1 MNFKNIFMIIIVLFV
16 ALGIS
21 TVSATD
27 ISDDNNQLSISDDS
41 ISDVNEADITNIVA
55 NNVTYKNGDDK
66 IYSVDLLSNGTGVPN
81 QNVSFIING
90 EFQTN
95 ATTNE
100 NGTAFLNVEFL
111 EVGKYAIDVNFDGN
125 DQYQASSA
133 QATVNV
139 FNSIVAED
147 ITKYYKNDTQFE
159 AVLFDENG
167 NPLVGEVAQIKIN
180 GQTYNRTTD
189 NNGKIRFNINL
200 NPGVYPIEV
209 SNPIT
214 QETLTRN
221 VTVLPVIEGN
231 DTVLYYKNGTRYV
244 AKFLDGQGNPLVG
257 KDITF
262 NINGVMYDRQT
273 DKNGAASIAIN
284 LNPDTYIIT
293 SRINENGATYS
304 NNITVLPVIEGNDT
318 VLYYKNGTRYVA
330 KFLDGQGNP
339 LVNKNVTFN
348 INGVMYNRVTNENG
362 TASIAINLNPGKYI
376 ITSKNLENGALY
388 SNNITVLS
396 TIVASNYKTTYLT
409 GGKFTFKVV
418 DGQGN
423 PLANQKAKLNINGVF
438 YDRTTDENGTASL
451 TINLRPADYICTVTA
466 NGLSQSYTV
475 TVNKGTPSL
484 SLVSTTVK
492 TGDKFQCKISYNGK
506 PVAGTLIYFIFNG
519 TTPYGAYSDSN
530 GIAGVTIGLPAGNY
544 LFYVGTQNDPLFT
557 NTLIGTTLVVK

>member
-1 MNFKNIFMIIIVLFV
+1 MNFKNIFMIIIVWFV

-27 ISDDNNQLSISDDS
+27 ISDNNNQLSISDDS
-41 ISDVNEADITNIVA
+41 ISDLNEADITNIVA

-147 ITKYYKNDTQFE
+147 MTKYYKNDTQFE

-244 AKFLDGQGNPLVG
+244 AKFLDGQGNPLFG

-262 NINGVMYDRQT
+262 NINGVMY
-273 DKNGAASIAIN
+273 
-284 LNPDTYIIT
+284 
-293 SRINENGATYS
+293 
-304 NNITVLPVIEGNDT
+304 
-318 VLYYKNGTRYVA
+318 
-330 KFLDGQGNP
+330 
-339 LVNKNVTFN
+339 
-348 INGVMYNRVTNENG
+348 NRVTDENG

-376 ITSKNLENGALY
+376 ITSKNLENGATY

>member
-27 ISDDNNQLSISDDS
+27 ISDNNNQLSISDDS

-66 IYSVDLLSNGTGVPN
+66 LYSVDLLSNGTGVPN

-339 LVNKNVTFN
+339 LINKNVTFN
-348 INGVMYNRVTNENG
+348 INGVMYNRVTDENG

-423 PLANQKAKLNINGVF
+423 PLPNQKAQLNINGVF